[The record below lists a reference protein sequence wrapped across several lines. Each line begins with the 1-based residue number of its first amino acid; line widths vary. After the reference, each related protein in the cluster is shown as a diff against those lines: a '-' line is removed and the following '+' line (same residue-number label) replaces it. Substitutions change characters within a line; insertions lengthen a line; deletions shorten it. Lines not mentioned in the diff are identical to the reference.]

1 MVIIISSTIFQLHCY
16 GCQLM
21 TQNDPVALLWSKC
34 TLMIEVHCCTSVT
47 DSELGWLRVHLDH
60 GSALQSRHCKEQVYN
75 KGEATHLHSQYTKTK
90 QCLDFRQKSRVHFGV
105 LSWLRSI
112 HIVCLSLL
120 CFLYETSS
128 VAKWKLT
135 SSLWFHSCSNQTPH
149 QLVSMEFNV
158 LDSLN
163 TKMERPVS
171 VVFTIHEQTRAWQ
184 NLHQHWIRSN
194 FMIQEQNHAWKY
206 LYQHWIRSN
215 FMIPIIW

>member
-1 MVIIISSTIFQLHCY
+1 MYIVLRHAFAEYPSPMYWNIIREVIVNHRILLTLGTFYQHRSAATKSFPKYNYTIWMLWLWSFLQPYFSYIAMVANWWHK
-16 GCQLM
+16 
-21 TQNDPVALLWSKC
+21 NDPVALLWSKR

-60 GSALQSRHCKEQVYN
+60 GSALQSQHCKEQVYN

-90 QCLDFRQKSRVHFGV
+90 QCLDFRQKSQVHFGV

-135 SSLWFHSCSNQTPH
+135 SSPVIS
-149 QLVSMEFNV
+149 LV
-158 LDSLN
+158 
-163 TKMERPVS
+163 
-171 VVFTIHEQTRAWQ
+171 
-184 NLHQHWIRSN
+184 
-194 FMIQEQNHAWKY
+194 
-206 LYQHWIRSN
+206 
-215 FMIPIIW
+215 